1 MESFYGVV
9 AVGAVLAGFVQ
20 GLSGFAFGLVA
31 MSFWAWFLE
40 PQLAAA
46 LAVCGAWTGQMLA
59 ALTRRR
65 ASYWGTLMPF
75 LAGGVLGVP
84 LGTWLLP
91 MLDAQLFKVFLGA
104 LMVIWCPIMLVSGR
118 LGQVSVRSRAVD
130 GLAGLAGG
138 VMGGLGGFT
147 GVIPTLWTTM
157 TGLPKDEQRAV
168 IQNFNL
174 VTLSVTLLAYLAT
187 SSIQPG
193 MLPAIAV
200 VVLAVVLPVL
210 AGARLYVGISQQAF
224 RIIVLSLLTLSGVA
238 MLASALPPVLARL
251 G

>member
-1 MESFYGVV
+1 MESFYLVV

-20 GLSGFAFGLVA
+20 GLSGFAFGMVA

-40 PQLAAA
+40 PQLAAV
-46 LAVCGAWTGQMLA
+46 LAVCGAWMGQMLA
-59 ALTRRR
+59 ALSRRR
-65 ASYWGTLMPF
+65 ASYWQTLMPF
-75 LAGGVLGVP
+75 LFGGLLGVP
-84 LGTWLLP
+84 IGTWLLP

-104 LMVIWCPIMLVSGR
+104 LMVIWCPLMLISNR
-118 LGQVSVRSRAVD
+118 LGHVSVRSRLAD
-130 GLAGLAGG
+130 GLAGLTGG

-174 VTLSVTLLAYLAT
+174 ATLSVTLLAYLSTGA
-187 SSIQPG
+187 IKAA
-193 MLPAIAV
+193 MLPAIGVVAVAV
-200 VVLAVVLPVL
+200 VVPVL

-224 RIIVLSLLTLSGVA
+224 RMIVLSLLTLSGVA
-238 MLASALPPVLARL
+238 MLASALPLVLARL

>member
-174 VTLSVTLLAYLAT
+174 ATLSVTLLAYLAT

>member
-147 GVIPTLWTTM
+147 GVVPTLWTTM

-174 VTLSVTLLAYLAT
+174 ATLSVTLLAYLAT

-238 MLASALPPVLARL
+238 MLASALPLVLARL

>member
-118 LGQVSVRSRAVD
+118 LGQVPVRSRAVD

-157 TGLPKDEQRAV
+157 TALPKDEQRAV

-174 VTLSVTLLAYLAT
+174 ATLSVTLLAYLAT

-224 RIIVLSLLTLSGVA
+224 RVIVLSLLTLSGVA

-251 G
+251 D